1 VQNFHPSFL
10 GIRIYSIIN
19 TINTININ
27 YLYVN
32 IGANHRY
39 DTNNKKH
46 IYINTRSL
54 RAAKNI
60 VSKYKTAAKQE
71 LEDQLLNWEDDMIK
85 VEIDDDDDLI

>member
-1 VQNFHPSFL
+1 MTVATS
-10 GIRIYSIIN
+10 
-19 TINTININ
+19 
-27 YLYVN
+27 
-32 IGANHRY
+32 
-39 DTNNKKH
+39 NKLLF

-54 RAAKNI
+54 QSTTNI